1 MANKEEKNTD
11 EYYDSIYDPLKSNQI
26 TVIDKKT
33 KKKKIISK
41 PSWLGENVWNT
52 IVEGSSAAHKSGNK
66 FTGALNT
73 SFNVAKDLL
82 SIDGYRYNNWSGM
95 SAGNADQ
102 LNALIDY
109 TLESGTVPSTSE
121 IANILNLSLGDRAVS
136 NLKHDLDKFLSDNN
150 IDVTSTRDLIIG
162 DSGDSSS
169 SSTNPSED
177 TVSTDIIE
185 ELLMTS
191 PYGERANQ
199 YRNAMYNSINQ
210 YEQDV
215 NASLAS
221 TELDA
226 YRLLGQQQLELENQ
240 IASQRMKAIKSGVT
254 SAQLASQ
261 ELANMFA
268 AQSAASSIAQQT
280 MSNRAQQYNTIAQQ
294 RASVESDL
302 YNMINSNQ
310 STGANVY
317 AQLQAA
323 QQSYNSY
330 INQPFA
336 SYQAYI
342 DAHRKDPIAI
352 DSMLK

>member
-1 MANKEEKNTD
+1 MAKYKF
-11 EYYDSIYDPLKSNQI
+11 
-26 TVIDKKT
+26 IDKDTGKEKEVESVKDFSQQSDIVVALLGGMDDYKVNNIFRRGT
-33 KKKKIISK
+33 ATQVNRILEHISK
-41 PSWLGENVWNT
+41 TGRYPTNSEIEKLLGGVPKKVRENVENDVKT
-52 IVEGSSAAHKSGNK
+52 
-66 FTGALNT
+66 FL
-73 SFNVAKDLL
+73 AK
-82 SIDGYRYNNWSGM
+82 
-95 SAGNADQ
+95 
-102 LNALIDY
+102 
-109 TLESGTVPSTSE
+109 
-121 IANILNLSLGDRAVS
+121 
-136 NLKHDLDKFLSDNN
+136 NN
-150 IDVTSTRDLIIG
+150 IDYESISDQISSI
-162 DSGDSSS
+162 DSLSNDSVSS
-169 SSTNPSED
+169 
-177 TVSTDIIE
+177 DIID

-240 IASQRMKAIKSGVT
+240 IASQRMQAIKSGVT

-302 YNMINSNQ
+302 YGMINSNQ
-310 STGANVY
+310 ATGANVY

-330 INQPFA
+330 MNQPFMQ
-336 SYQAYI
+336 YQAYLN
-342 DAHRKDPIAI
+342 AYNQDPEAI
-352 DSMLK
+352 KASLGL

>member
-1 MANKEEKNTD
+1 MANKEEKSID
-11 EYYDSIYDPLKSNQI
+11 ETYDSLKSNKI
-26 TVIDKKT
+26 TVVDKETGEKKT
-33 KKKKIISK
+33 ISK
-41 PSWLGENVWNT
+41 PSWLGENAWNT
-52 IVEGSSAAHKSGNK
+52 IVESARASTKSGHQI
-66 FTGALNT
+66 T
-73 SFNVAKDLL
+73 DLL
-82 SIDGYRYNNWSGM
+82 NIHNNHVIKDIFSMDGYRYNNWLGI

-109 TLESGTVPSTSE
+109 TLESGTIPSTSE
-121 IANILNLSLGDRAVS
+121 IANILNLNLGDRAVS

-150 IDVTSTRDLIIG
+150 IDVTSTRDLSTG
-162 DSGDSSS
+162 GSSS
-169 SSTNPSED
+169 SSASTSED

-185 ELLMTS
+185 ELLMTN

-240 IASQRMKAIKSGVT
+240 IASQRMQAIKSGVT

-310 STGANVY
+310 TTGANVY

-330 INQPFA
+330 VNQPFA
-336 SYQAYI
+336 QYQAYI
-342 DAHRKDPIAI
+342 DAYTKNPSAI
-352 DSMLK
+352 NSMLK